1 MEEVKVLKHHK
12 YNRNETIMG
21 YLFALPWILGFVLL
35 TAFPFGYSIYLAMTN
50 MSTNSLI
57 YEFRGL
63 KNFAT
68 ILTDPD
74 MWTSIRNTFWYAGMS
89 VPLCLI
95 LALFLAMLL
104 HAKVK
109 GTKVYRALFY
119 IPTLVSIVPVSLL
132 FMQIFNGRNGI
143 LNTFLAVF
151 GIHGPSWLN
160 DWNWATP
167 ALVLMSMW
175 SCGGLVVV
183 FLAALTDVPVS
194 LYEAADL
201 DGASK
206 LRKFFTITL
215 PMISPMIFYNLLTN
229 AIAAFQV
236 FAQPML
242 MTNGDYN
249 TNYFGYLIFEM
260 AFTTGRL
267 GYASAMGWVMLV
279 IILCVSFVIRLLQKK
294 FVFYND

>member
-1 MEEVKVLKHHK
+1 MEEVKVIKHHK

-21 YLFALPWILGFVLL
+21 YLFALPWILGFLAL
-35 TAFPFGYSIYLAMTN
+35 TVFPFGYSIYLSMTN
-50 MSTNSLI
+50 MSTNSLR
-57 YEFRGL
+57 YEFRGFQ
-63 KNFAT
+63 NF
-68 ILTDPD
+68 ISIFTDPA

-95 LALFLAMLL
+95 LALLLAMLL
-104 HAKVK
+104 HARVH

-143 LNTFLAVF
+143 LNTFLSIF
-151 GIHGPSWLN
+151 GITGPSWLT
-160 DWNWATP
+160 DPAWATP
-167 ALVLMSMW
+167 ALVLMSLW

-183 FLAALTDVPVS
+183 FLAALTDVPAS

-201 DGASK
+201 DGASS
-206 LRKFFTITL
+206 LRKFFVITL

-242 MTNGDYN
+242 MTSGQYN

-260 AFTTGRL
+260 ACTSGRL
-267 GYASAMGWVMLV
+267 GYASAMGWIMMIIILLVSLV
-279 IILCVSFVIRLLQKK
+279 IRILQKYL
-294 FVFYND
+294 VFYND